1 MPTRRDAPELK
12 LIKGAEPRERDVRS
26 PRPARREPKPP
37 SWFTP
42 QQRKVWDLVIAELR
56 EMDQLFAADTF
67 EITNYVVVTAHTH
80 RCAQELNQLPSY
92 TRETT
97 QGGVASQPLV
107 AVYDRLVARAHQL
120 AKHLGLN
127 PAGRSA
133 IYGRSARTN
142 TEAEHADLDLFA

>member
-26 PRPARREPKPP
+26 PRPARREPKAPGWLTPP
-37 SWFTP
+37 
-42 QQRKVWDLVIAELR
+42 QREVWDLVVDELR
-56 EMDQLFAADTF
+56 EMDQLFSADTH
-67 EITNYVVVTAHTH
+67 EITNYVVVTAHAD
-80 RCAQELNQLPSY
+80 RAAQDLNGLLSY
-92 TRETT
+92 TRETV
-97 QGGVASQPLV
+97 QGGLASHPLV

-133 IYGRSARTN
+133 IYGRSVRKN

>member
-12 LIKGAEPRERDVRS
+12 LIKGAEPRERAVTS
-26 PRPARREPKPP
+26 PRPARQEPKAA

-42 QQRKVWDLVIAELR
+42 TQREVWDLVVAELR
-56 EMDQLFAADTF
+56 EMDQLFSADTH
-67 EITNYVVVTAHTH
+67 EIVNYVVVTAHAD
-80 RCAQELNQLPSY
+80 RCAQDLNKLKAY
-92 TRETT
+92 WYETV
-97 QGGVASQPLV
+97 QGGKASHPLV

-133 IYGRSARTN
+133 IYGRSVRRN
-142 TEAEHADLDLFA
+142 TEAEHTDLDLFA